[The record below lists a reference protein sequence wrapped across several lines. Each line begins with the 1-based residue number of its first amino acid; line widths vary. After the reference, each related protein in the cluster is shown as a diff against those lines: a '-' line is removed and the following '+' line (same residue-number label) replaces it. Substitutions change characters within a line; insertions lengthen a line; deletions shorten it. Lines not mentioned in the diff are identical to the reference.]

1 MIRLLPD
8 AAGSPLSEDEKRLLQ
23 RVQSVA
29 DTRAGKMAEAAL
41 TMPDAQFVEFF
52 TEMSDQHAAEFRV
65 AMVEALMLADGYSR
79 DANANLGAKLVKA
92 FREYYRAIPFI

>member
-1 MIRLLPD
+1 MIKPLPD

-23 RVQSVA
+23 RVQAVA
-29 DTRAGKMAEAAL
+29 HKPAGEMAEMAL
-41 TMPDAQFVEFF
+41 TLPDAQFVEFF

-65 AMVEALMLADGYSR
+65 AMVEALMVADGYAR

-92 FREYYRAIPFI
+92 FREFYRAVKR